1 MSYKV
6 RLDSNKLKEF
16 DLFSFNT
23 TSFVDNPVLKIQS
36 NDLAALEEAFTGLKT
51 IEIFQN
57 DVCVHS
63 SSQYDGFSQIAYE
76 GKVFVKEIGK
86 FTPCLAVTLTKMD
99 LAGTVARLD
108 EQLNPTYDFDSM
120 SINEVVEYQS
130 KIINADCEAEIS
142 KGITVETAYGEE
154 FFGLPDY
161 SQRNIK
167 NLFDI
172 IKDDVG
178 GLIPGLPYHS
188 KDNECRFYS
197 REDIIKIYTGMEAK
211 VTCNTTHA
219 NLLKIYISS
228 LTDKTEI
235 LSINFA
241 EENPSEEYREKE
253 KMLIEQSM
261 VIINGILATYLPQ
274 KTETSTG
281 EEQPSDED
289 AKLDNPSTDEN
300 AGNVDDVS
308 NSTTSNGEEPDDNTY
323 IPSTGE
329 ENNSTDNSD
338 ASDNSI
344 TDDITDPV
352 VDNIEPT
359 ETGSI
364 QSSDV
369 MEVGADATVEE
380 VAEPGA

>member
-6 RLDSNKLKEF
+6 RLNNNESKEF
-16 DLFSFNT
+16 ALFPFNT

-36 NDLAALEEAFTGLKT
+36 NDLAALEEAFTGLKN

-76 GKVFVKEIGK
+76 GKIFVKELGK
-86 FTPCLAVTLTKMD
+86 FTPCLAVTLIKMD

-130 KIINADCEAEIS
+130 RIINADCEAEIS
-142 KGITVETAYGEE
+142 KGITVETAYGKE

-172 IKDDVG
+172 IKDDVD

-197 REDIIKIYTGMEAK
+197 REDIIKIYTGMESK

-228 LTDKTEI
+228 LMDKSEI
-235 LSINFA
+235 LSVNFA
-241 EENPSEEYREKE
+241 DENPSEEYREKE
-253 KMLIEQSM
+253 KALIEQSTA
-261 VIINGILATYLPQ
+261 IINGILAVYLPP
-274 KTETSTG
+274 KNEDTIEG
-281 EEQPSDED
+281 GQPSDED
-289 AKLDNPSTDEN
+289 TKVDNPSTGDGKES
-300 AGNVDDVS
+300 A
-308 NSTTSNGEEPDDNTY
+308 DNTDA
-323 IPSTGE
+323 PSTGE
-329 ENNSTDNSD
+329 EKDLIDSINE
-338 ASDNSI
+338 SDNPVVDD
-344 TDDITDPV
+344 TDDPV
-352 VDNIEPT
+352 VDDTKNT
-359 ETGSI
+359 EADSI
-364 QSSDV
+364 QNESSGVTEVDV
-369 MEVGADATVEE
+369 NATVEE